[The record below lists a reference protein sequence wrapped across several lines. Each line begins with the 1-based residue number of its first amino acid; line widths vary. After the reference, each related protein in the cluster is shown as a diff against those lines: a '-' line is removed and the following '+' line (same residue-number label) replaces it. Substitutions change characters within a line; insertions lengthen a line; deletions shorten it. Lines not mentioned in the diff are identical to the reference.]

1 VKTVAAK
8 QRRANK
14 VARPD
19 TVAKKLTA
27 LFPRIEGIKVVENEF
42 GHKYIHLGNAAEGG
56 EVAGRKLN
64 KEEAEIL
71 EEEYLIMPA
80 ADYYHEAGYMIHPKL
95 EKAVKDLGWM
105 IEWYDPGTLGA
116 YPQ

>member
-1 VKTVAAK
+1 M
-8 QRRANK
+8 RALK

-19 TVAKKLTA
+19 TVARKLTEQ
-27 LFPRIEGIKVVENEF
+27 FPRIEGIKVVTNEF
-42 GHKYIHLGNAAEGG
+42 GHRYVHLGNAAEGG
-56 EVAGRKLN
+56 LVVGRKLN
-64 KEEAEIL
+64 KAEAEIL
-71 EEEYLIMPA
+71 GEERLIMPA

-95 EKAVKDLGWM
+95 EEAVKALGWM